1 MKYVITNRTLCRDYI
16 TELKCRKKQVK
27 ALLNILTSQEGPWF
41 KELVAA
47 LHSCEDNPEY
57 QKLAETLDPSN
68 LFHDFRGVECGINNN
83 DIKCRIIWS

>member
-1 MKYVITNRTLCRDYI
+1 M
-16 TELKCRKKQVK
+16 KCRKKQVK

-47 LHSCEDNPEY
+47 LNSCIENPEY

-68 LFHDFRGVECGINNN
+68 VFHYFRGAVWVANNN
-83 DIKCRIIWS
+83 DIKYKIIRLHTRATKRPL